1 MYNYNIDETESRS
14 FFRYLIQWMEEQ
26 KMEQSQP
33 KPEEYGK
40 DWTHQKG
47 IFDLLKF
54 RPETS
59 ILFSN
64 PLCKRHWPMQH

>member
-1 MYNYNIDETESRS
+1 MKYETESRG

-33 KPEEYGK
+33 KPEEYCK

-54 RPETS
+54 RPET
-59 ILFSN
+59 
-64 PLCKRHWPMQH
+64 